1 MVCRMDIDIT
11 PVNPSDR
18 SWIVKLLTE
27 NWVSSIIISRGKR
40 YDASILPGFV
50 AKYQGSA
57 VGLVTYQ
64 IEYHECQIITLDSLL
79 KNIGVGSALID
90 AVKLEALQTGCSRL
104 WLITTNDNLRALK
117 FYQKR
122 GFQLAAVHPNA
133 ISVSRR
139 IKPSIPQIGMHGIP
153 LRDEI
158 ELQMFL
164 E

>member
-1 MVCRMDIDIT
+1 MDINI
-11 PVNPSDR
+11 NPINTKDR
-18 SWIVKLLTE
+18 PWIAKLLTE
-27 NWVSSIIISRGKR
+27 NWASSIVISRGKR
-40 YDASILPGFV
+40 IDASNLPGFV

-64 IEYHECQIITLDSLL
+64 IEYHECQIITLDSWHE
-79 KNIGVGSALID
+79 NIGVGSTLIN
-90 AVKLEALQTGCSRL
+90 AVRLEALQTGCSRL

-122 GFQLAAVHPNA
+122 GFQLAALHPNA
-133 ISVSRR
+133 LSVSRR

>member
-1 MVCRMDIDIT
+1 MDIKIDTIT
-11 PVNPSDR
+11 TTDR
-18 SWIVKLLTE
+18 PWIAKLFTE
-27 NWVSSIIISRGKR
+27 HWGSSLIISRGKR

-57 VGLVTYQ
+57 VGLVTFQ
-64 IEYHECQIITLDSLL
+64 IEYHECQIITLDSWLE
-79 KNIGVGSALID
+79 NIGVGSTLIN
-90 AVKLEALQTGCSRL
+90 AVKHEAMQADCSRL

-122 GFQLAAVHPNA
+122 GFQLVAIHPNA
-133 ISVSRR
+133 LTESRR
-139 IKPSIPQIGMHGIP
+139 IKPSIPHIGMHGIP

-164 E
+164 D